1 MKIYKYWVVEKA
13 KVRIDGEEKEIT
25 CYGGSNNS
33 EQDASARAREKVE
46 LIEKKI
52 AGERHAFD
60 SYEVEIREEIVQS
73 VDEKAAI
80 TRNRYGAQ
88 VLNVEDLMI
97 MDIDRPRFSFWDL
110 FRKPKDGKTR
120 IVEMV
125 RVLSQKPGYSG
136 LGFRIYETHSG
147 IRVIVLGQTFDAKA
161 AETRRMM
168 KEFNCDRLYMLM
180 CRKQDCFRARLTPK
194 PYRMKL
200 KGYKVKFP
208 RTSDEEN
215 EFRQWLGGY
224 EAASRNFRVCKF
236 IEQVG
241 VGSVNDKVRLHDEL
255 VGISGEE
262 RLA

>member
-13 KVRIDGEEKEIT
+13 KVLIDGEETEIT
-25 CYGGSNNS
+25 CYGGSNAS
-33 EQDASARAREKVE
+33 EQDASAKAREKAG
-46 LIEKKI
+46 LIEKRI
-52 AGERHAFD
+52 AGERHVFD
-60 SYEVEIREEIVQS
+60 SYEVEIREEVVQ
-73 VDEKAAI
+73 VLDEKAAI

-88 VLNVEDLMI
+88 VLNVEDMMI

-120 IVEMV
+120 IIEMV
-125 RVLSQKPGYSG
+125 RTLSQKPGYSG

-161 AETRRMM
+161 TETRRMM
-168 KEFNCDRLYMLM
+168 KEFHCDRLYALM

-200 KGYKVKFP
+200 KGYKVRVP

-215 EFRQWLGGY
+215 EFRQWLAGY
-224 EAASRNFRVCKF
+224 ESASRKIRVCRF
-236 IEQVG
+236 MEQIG
-241 VGSVNDKVRLHDEL
+241 VGSVNDKVRLHDEM
-255 VGISGEE
+255 VGISREQ